1 MRLRAIVVALLILM
15 AAPFIAMQAASAHTG
30 AISITCASITVNY
43 AGFPATG
50 TDTSTVTINGTPI
63 TVPSWTG
70 ATNTFTTPRPQQA
83 VTVSATFHSSA
94 DNFSGSAG
102 PVMDTGSTCGFPTP
116 QPTPQP
122 TPVTSPALAP
132 GACIGPPVACNPQP
146 TTTTAAPTT
155 TSQQT
160 TTTARVLA
168 TGTVSQPSTLPSTSS
183 LPQTG
188 VNLMWLI
195 VASALVF
202 VGVLLLAGWRKEQRD

>member
-1 MRLRAIVVALLILM
+1 MRLRAIVVALLIVM

-43 AGFPATG
+43 SGFPTTG
-50 TDTSTVTINGTPI
+50 TNTSTVTVNGTPI
-63 TVPSWTG
+63 TVPPWTG
-70 ATNTFTTPRPQQA
+70 ATNTFTTSRPQQA

-102 PVMDTGSTCGFPTP
+102 PVTDTGSTCGFPTP
-116 QPTPQP
+116 TTQP

-146 TTTTAAPTT
+146 TATTSAPTT
-155 TSQQT
+155 TAQQT

-168 TGTVSQPSTLPSTSS
+168 TGAASQPSTLPSTSS

-188 VNLMWLI
+188 VNTMWLI
-195 VASALVF
+195 VASVLVF
-202 VGVLLLAGWRKEQRD
+202 VGVLLVAGWRKEERD